1 MKLRLKPL
9 DEQVV
14 VLIGASSGIG
24 RQAALDFAAKG
35 AKIVAVARDEQGLR
49 SLAEFIEAAGGE
61 IAMAVADT
69 ANYEQLKSVAEMA
82 ERTFGRID
90 TWVHLAAVSL
100 YATFEQTTPEE
111 WRRILDVNLNGQAY
125 GAMVALP
132 CLRRAGGG
140 ALIHISSVEARRALP
155 YQSAYAA
162 SKHGLS
168 GMLDALRLELQHEKV
183 PISVTEI
190 LPASV
195 NTPFFD
201 KARTK
206 LGVRPTGVK
215 PMYDPRAVSD
225 AILHAA
231 VHPVREFF
239 VGGAGKL
246 LQWTQDL
253 APGLAD
259 KMLLRVAFQGQR
271 TDEPKSA
278 DAPHN
283 LYEPLPQYASVDG
296 SEASHNAR
304 WNVIE
309 KHPFATRLLLLG
321 AITAA
326 LAMWFKETPPEEG

>member
-1 MKLRLKPL
+1 MGIRLKPIE
-9 DEQVV
+9 EQVV

-24 RQAALDFAAKG
+24 RQTALDFAARG
-35 AKIVAVARDEQGLR
+35 ARIVAVARDDEGLR
-49 SLAEFIEAAGGE
+49 SLADLIETAGGE
-61 IAMAVADT
+61 IRTAIADT
-69 ANYEQLKSVAEMA
+69 ADFEQLQSVADMA
-82 ERTFGRID
+82 VRAFGRID

-100 YATFEQTTPEE
+100 YATFEQTTPQE
-111 WRRILDVNLNGQAY
+111 WRRIIDVNLNGQAY
-125 GAMVALP
+125 GAMVAIP
-132 CLRRAGGG
+132 HLRRAGGG

-162 SKHGLS
+162 SKHGLA
-168 GMLDALRLELQHEKV
+168 GMLDALRLELQHENV

-190 LPASV
+190 LPSSI
-195 NTPFFD
+195 NTPFFE

-231 VHPVREFF
+231 THPVREFV

-246 LQWTQDL
+246 LQWTQEL
-253 APGLAD
+253 APGLTD

-283 LYEPLPQYASVDG
+283 LYESVPGFAEVHGSGAGHSAS
-296 SEASHNAR
+296 
-304 WNVIE
+304 WNVVE

-326 LAMWFKETPPEEG
+326 LGMWLKESSTDAG

>member
-1 MKLRLKPL
+1 MKLKPIQ
-9 DEQVV
+9 DQVV
-14 VLIGASSGIG
+14 VIIGASSGIG
-24 RQAALDFAAKG
+24 RQTALDFAERG
-35 AKIVAVARDEQGLR
+35 ARVIAAARDDAGLQ
-49 SLAEFIEAAGGE
+49 SLAQQSNSGGPE
-61 IAMAVADT
+61 IITVVADT
-69 ANYEQLKSVAEMA
+69 AEIEQVRAVADRAIEVH
-82 ERTFGRID
+82 GRID
-90 TWVHLAAVSL
+90 TWVQCAAVSL

-231 VHPVREFF
+231 THPVREFV

-271 TDEPKSA
+271 TD
-278 DAPHN
+278 
-283 LYEPLPQYASVDG
+283 
-296 SEASHNAR
+296 
-304 WNVIE
+304 
-309 KHPFATRLLLLG
+309 
-321 AITAA
+321 
-326 LAMWFKETPPEEG
+326 